1 MTVWLCSG
9 QGAQKPG
16 MGADLLDS
24 GSFPEVERVFN
35 EGSRVLGIDLNELA
49 HTDDETLVNDAF
61 NAQALTVAVAVGV
74 GEELLARGHEPE
86 AIVGFSL
93 GQVSALALSGMLSVE
108 DTFKLL
114 KVRATAM
121 ARACEERPGAM
132 LAIMGATHDE
142 AFELCDAC
150 AEGQVLLPANFNCPG
165 QVVVSGEL
173 DAVARAQASWA
184 ESHGARKAV
193 RLRTAGG
200 FHTPL
205 MDGAAKA
212 TGDAA
217 RALSFAEPAYPVLCN
232 TDALPLTAQNAAEH
246 MEAQVK
252 SPVHFEQSIAR
263 LLEGGATEFAELG
276 YGNVLANL
284 VKRCD
289 RSTTRHALGN
299 AEALQSYLEER

>member
-1 MTVWLCSG
+1 MAVWLCSG

-24 GSFPEVERVFN
+24 GAFCEFERVF
-35 EGSRVLGIDLNELA
+35 EQGSRVLGVDLAALA
-49 HTDDETLVNDAF
+49 HTEDEALVNDAF

-74 GEELLARGHEPE
+74 GEELLARGREPE

-114 KVRATAM
+114 KVRANAM
-121 ARACEERPGAM
+121 TQACDERPGAM
-132 LAIMGATHDE
+132 LAVMGANHEE
-142 AFELCDAC
+142 AAGLCSAC

-173 DAVARAQASWA
+173 AAIERAQASWA

-205 MDGAAKA
+205 MEAAAKA

-217 RALSFAEPAYPVLCN
+217 RALSFSEPKFSVICN

-246 MEAQVK
+246 MESQVK
-252 SPVHFEQSIAR
+252 SPVRFEQSIAS

-289 RSTTRHALGN
+289 RSTTRHALGS
-299 AEALQSYLEER
+299 AAALQAYLEA